1 MTDFHSCFVSEI
13 LISMKL
19 PTPLLFLMIPTD
31 PDIEI
36 ADELVIPVARDANG
50 KSEKCCTEAHLLV
63 CQDIDI
69 NRKLLFRKGDIKI
82 LGNTYTYSNHID
94 PHGLVYKTEAGDEA
108 VITFRGNKP
117 YGNMFGSIKTSEGRS
132 FAIEKCAGGHVIKEY
147 DVKSFAEDQGMN
159 NF

>member
-1 MTDFHSCFVSEI
+1 
-13 LISMKL
+13 MKL

-31 PDIEI
+31 PDVER
-36 ADELVIPVARDANG
+36 ADELVIPVARDGNG

-82 LGNTYTYSNHID
+82 LGNTYTYSNPID
-94 PHGLVYKTEAGDEA
+94 PHGLVYKTKAGDEA
-108 VITFRGNKP
+108 VITFRWNK
-117 YGNMFGSIKTSEGRS
+117 GNMFGSIKTSEGRS

-147 DVKSFAEDQGMN
+147 DMKSFAEDQGIN
-159 NF
+159 DSGLHKRWITSQLLQVF